1 MGQKA
6 NSTSLR
12 LGIKKS
18 WPSKYIEKTPE
29 ELSFLVFQDLQI
41 RKYIDRFLKFHGLTM
56 HTCTIH
62 RSQYNLELFISYFT
76 TLSAIKTIKTINNK
90 RFDKKIPISS
100 LLQYKI
106 FTRKNNF
113 KNKKFLSTKN
123 FINKLLTSLGLFLKK
138 KYTINI
144 LLQNLNKSLSTRLT
158 NNESASFRKS
168 MLHLRYYSKS
178 FFFLESI
185 NILLISIRKRHSA
198 KILSEFISSKLSLLK
213 RHNYFLTFI
222 RRTLLL
228 LINSKYS
235 FVQGLKLRISGRFNG
250 APRSKTRVF
259 QINKIPLQTLE
270 SNINYHQSTSFT
282 GNGTFGIKLWISE
295 K

>member
-1 MGQKA
+1 MGGQKA

-123 FINKLLTSLGLFLKK
+123 FINKLLTSLGLF
-138 KYTINI
+138 
-144 LLQNLNKSLSTRLT
+144 
-158 NNESASFRKS
+158 FRKS